1 VTDRAPRPRPPARRL
16 WQLAWPLM
24 LTEELGI
31 LTQMVTVFWIGRE
44 LGAGALAVE
53 AMVRPVLLSVTYL
66 FTAVAVGGAVLTARS
81 VGARDGRGLTLI
93 SSALALTML
102 LWLVT
107 AAMLLAA
114 AWPAAGWAATDRV
127 SAPDLMRYFVPWLVV
142 GLLPIAVIQV
152 LVMAAS
158 AAGWTRIAMIR
169 MTAQLC
175 LAAVLMPVFI
185 GPLGLGLAGPAV
197 AHAVPTAGFA
207 VLIWRSLVRQRARWN
222 LGERRDRTAVSRGL
236 WRELLDIGLPPQIA
250 RIALFAAQALLIQLV
265 AGDGAAAATGFGI
278 ALLFLFAAGSL
289 SSALSQAGGILMG
302 QGLGARDPAA
312 VQKALRAAL
321 VSAVATSA
329 VVLAVVELIADLV
342 ARPFTGDPA
351 VGAEAGRAL
360 RMMALSL
367 PAIAAWQVLL
377 SALAAVKATKRAGL
391 LAVLCEAV
399 GAAVAVLWVG
409 DPLVGASVAIGV
421 ANGLRVVAFVVL
433 ARRVLAPHLRG
444 AKPGSALAV

>member
-1 VTDRAPRPRPPARRL
+1 
-16 WQLAWPLM
+16 
-24 LTEELGI
+24 
-31 LTQMVTVFWIGRE
+31 
-44 LGAGALAVE
+44 
-53 AMVRPVLLSVTYL
+53 
-66 FTAVAVGGAVLTARS
+66 
-81 VGARDGRGLTLI
+81 
-93 SSALALTML
+93 
-102 LWLVT
+102 VT
-107 AAMLLAA
+107 AAVLLAA

-169 MTAQLC
+169 MTAQLG

-222 LGERRDRTAVSRGL
+222 LGERRERRRDRTAVSRGL

-250 RIALFAAQALLIQLV
+250 RIALFVVLTLLIQLV
-265 AGDGAAAATGFGI
+265 ADAGAAAATGFGI

-302 QGLGARDPAA
+302 QGLGARDPDA

-342 ARPFTGDPA
+342 ARPFTDDPA
-351 VGAEAGRAL
+351 VVAEAGRAL

-377 SALAAVKATKRAGL
+377 AALAAVKATKRAGL

-444 AKPGSALAV
+444 SKPGSALAV